1 MSIYMSSYVRPN
13 VVIKELQN
21 IYKIPLY
28 IDAKVL
34 IKPNQQ
40 GLIKLTNVANEM
52 NYKNMNLKD
61 FDTNNLNTFE
71 KNY

>member
-34 IKPNQQ
+34 IKPN
-40 GLIKLTNVANEM
+40 
-52 NYKNMNLKD
+52 
-61 FDTNNLNTFE
+61 
-71 KNY
+71 